1 MFWPMPTTVLL
12 SDDQGRPWRITLHGA
27 AVITGEG
34 TSQVVQELANEDQAR
49 EHFERVLMRRRRDR
63 YTLVE
68 VKEID
73 DSDPLL
79 EIDPLGDRARW
90 EPERGCLTITFK
102 DTADRALCEV
112 VVERVVKLKPRVL
125 HLLCDSSSP
134 GDDFPD
140 ALLSATLD
148 SVEVLIL
155 DTYWQSVARQRRN
168 YFGDLAEIFE
178 AMPRL
183 DRCFISGA
191 IKATPF
197 AHSRLRELYLLG
209 DPLPM
214 VTVAAL
220 AESQLPSLEFL
231 GLTLASEDEAAP
243 SEEVIDGLVGLDAP
257 KLREV
262 MIEGLA
268 DITGFLSGGGEGLA
282 GGMLAEDGVL
292 SLGGEIEDEDGLI
305 EVLGAHKAQ
314 LGQLTRLALPL
325 ADALSTDG
333 DAAARAVLPCLI
345 DADDYERSM
354 LPETYLEW

>member
-1 MFWPMPTTVLL
+1 MPTTVLL
-12 SDDQGRPWRITLHGA
+12 SDDMGRPWRITLCGA
-27 AVITGEG
+27 SVITGEG
-34 TSQVVQELANEDQAR
+34 TSRVVQELGDDEQAR

-90 EPERGCLTITFK
+90 EPERGCLTVTFK

-112 VVERVVKLKPRVL
+112 VIERANKLGARVL
-125 HLLCDSSSP
+125 HLLCDSASP
-134 GDDFPD
+134 GDAFPD
-140 ALLSATLD
+140 ALLSVTLET
-148 SVEVLIL
+148 VEVLIL
-155 DTYWQSVARQRRN
+155 DTYWQSLARQRRN

-178 AMPRL
+178 AMPNL

-209 DPLPM
+209 DPLPE

-220 AESQLPSLEFL
+220 AESQLPALEFL
-231 GLTLASEDEAAP
+231 GLKLAGEDEPA
-243 SEEVIDGLVGLDAP
+243 EGTTVCEGLAGLYAP
-257 KLREV
+257 KLGEV

-268 DITGFLSGGGEGLA
+268 DIVGVLGSDALEGL
-282 GGMLAEDGVL
+282 LRDGSVL
-292 SLGGEIEDEDGLI
+292 SLGGEIDDEDALHAVLRLRKVGLHRLS
-305 EVLGAHKAQ
+305 E
-314 LGQLTRLALPL
+314 LALPL
-325 ADALSTDG
+325 ADTLSTDG
-333 DAAARAVLPCLI
+333 DATAREIINTLVDTDEYPRTM
-345 DADDYERSM
+345 E
-354 LPETYLEW
+354 PTTYLEW

>member
-1 MFWPMPTTVLL
+1 MPTTVLL
-12 SDDQGRPWRITLHGA
+12 NDDLGRPWRITLNGA
-27 AVITGEG
+27 SVITGEG
-34 TSQVVQELANEDQAR
+34 TSQVVQELANEHLAR

-68 VKEID
+68 VKEIE

-102 DTADRALCEV
+102 DTADRPLCDV
-112 VVERVVKLKPRVL
+112 IIERVNKLRPRVL
-125 HLLCDSSSP
+125 HLLCDSASP
-134 GDDFPD
+134 GDAFPD

-148 SVEVLIL
+148 TVEVLIL

-209 DPLPM
+209 DPLPD
-214 VTVAAL
+214 VTLIAL
-220 AESQLPSLEFL
+220 ADSQLPKLEFL
-231 GLTLASEDEAAP
+231 GLTLASEDELVDNAAVL
-243 SEEVIDGLVGLDAP
+243 EGLGSLDAP

-268 DITGFLSGGGEGLA
+268 DVTGFLGGEKGDGLPA
-282 GGMLAEDGVL
+282 GLLAEGGVL
-292 SLGGEIEDEDGLI
+292 SLGGDIEDEDALLEALERHKGSLAGLS
-305 EVLGAHKAQ
+305 Q
-314 LGQLTRLALPL
+314 LALPL
-325 ADALSTDG
+325 ADALSIDG
-333 DAAARAVLPCLI
+333 DAAARKILSSLV
-345 DADDYERSM
+345 DADEYGRTM
-354 LPETYLEW
+354 QPETYLEW